1 MAGRAVALRRPMGK
15 PGEPARMA
23 LRSPKAIM
31 HDRSGNE
38 TAMTRVGFAA
48 LRDFIAASFRQL
60 GLSDVDALTV
70 ATLMAEADLQGSD
83 GHGVIRLPHYARRI
97 RAGGINLRPDI
108 RVLQERPGMALIDG
122 DNGMG
127 HLVMARAAE
136 LAVEKARTAGVAW
149 VGTRMSNHA
158 GPASLYARK
167 VLAQDMIGMYFAVGN
182 ANHLPPWGGLDML
195 LSTNPI
201 AVAVP
206 AGKQA
211 PVVLDM
217 ATTVAAYGKVKAK
230 AQRGETMPEGWMID
244 REGRPLTDPRRA
256 DEGFLLPIGG
266 YKGYGLALIVGLL
279 AGTLNGA
286 AMGKEVID
294 FNHDDASATNTGQA
308 IVAIDVAAFGE
319 LQAFK
324 DSVDVLVD
332 DLHQSRRLP
341 NVDRIWL
348 PGEQSHA
355 KRVEYQRDGIPIAAA
370 LLRSLDQLADDL
382 RVERLT

>member
-1 MAGRAVALRRPMGK
+1 VPTQG
-15 PGEPARMA
+15 
-23 LRSPKAIM
+23 SI
-31 HDRSGNE
+31 
-38 TAMTRVGFAA
+38 TRVSFAA
-48 LRDFIAASFRQL
+48 LRDFIGASLRRL
-60 GLSDVDALTV
+60 GLPDPDALTV
-70 ATLMAEADLQGSD
+70 ASLMAEADLQGSD
-83 GHGVIRLPHYARRI
+83 GHGVIRLPQYARRI
-97 RAGGINLRPDI
+97 RAGGIKLRPDI
-108 RVLQERPGMALIDG
+108 RVLEERPGMALIDG

-136 LAVEKARTAGVAW
+136 LAVDKARTAGVAW
-149 VGTRMSNHA
+149 VGARMSNHA

-167 VLAQDMIGMYFAVGN
+167 VLAHDMIGMYFAVGN
-182 ANHLPPWGGLDML
+182 ANHLPPWGGMDML

-206 AGKQA
+206 AGRQT
-211 PVVLDM
+211 PIVLDM

-256 DEGFLLPIGG
+256 EEGFLLPIGG
-266 YKGYGLALIVGLL
+266 YKGYGLALVFGLL

-286 AMGKEVID
+286 AMGKDVID

-308 IVAIDVAAFGE
+308 IVAIDVAAFGD

-324 DSVDVLVD
+324 DRIDVLVD
-332 DLHQSRRLP
+332 DLRQSRRLP
-341 NVDRIWL
+341 HVERIWL

-355 KRVEYQRDGIPIAAA
+355 KRIAYHRDGIPISAP

-382 RVERLT
+382 RVKRLE